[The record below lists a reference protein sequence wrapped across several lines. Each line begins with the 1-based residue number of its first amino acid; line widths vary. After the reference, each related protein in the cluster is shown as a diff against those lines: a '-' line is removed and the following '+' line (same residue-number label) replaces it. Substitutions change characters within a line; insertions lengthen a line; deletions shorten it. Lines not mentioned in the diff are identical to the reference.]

1 VAHAWLATKG
11 PPEGRE
17 SGGLRAFILLHRP
30 ARRVSNRLDFARAP
44 GEFRDVRQTSEFPL
58 NSNGLRRRF
67 GDGVGLAD

>member
-1 VAHAWLATKG
+1 MHAWLATKG
-11 PPEGRE
+11 AAKADKSRQF
-17 SGGLRAFILLHRP
+17 RAFTLLHRMLW
-30 ARRVSNRLDFARAP
+30 RVSNRLDFARAP